1 VTQKWEIKV
10 LYDGECPL
18 CMREI
23 GFLERRDR
31 QRGRI
36 AFEDISDPSFDPSA
50 YGRNAEQLMSRIHAV
65 LPSGELVEGV
75 EVFRRAYA
83 AVGLGWLAA
92 PTRWPGLRGL
102 ADRAYRLFARNR
114 LRITGRS
121 ADCEDGRCRVPP
133 ASDTTSALTPSA
145 DTGASH

>member
-1 VTQKWEIKV
+1 MTQKWEIKV

-36 AFEDISDPSFDPSA
+36 AVEDISDPSFDPSA

-75 EVFRRAYA
+75 EVFRQLYSAIGFRRL
-83 AVGLGWLAA
+83 VTL
-92 PTRWPGLRGL
+92 TRLPGLSHLLGL
-102 ADRAYRLFARNR
+102 VYALFANNR
-114 LRITGRS
+114 LRLTGRC
-121 ADCEDGRCRVPP
+121 ADDSCAIP
-133 ASDTTSALTPSA
+133 ASSP
-145 DTGASH
+145 